1 MKRFALLGLV
11 LLSSSLAPAAPA
23 TVTPVPRAG
32 APAAAAATGPA
43 SYDLLLL
50 GGRIVDG
57 TGNPWFIG
65 DVGIRGNRIAAVGHL
80 QDATAKRAI
89 DARGL
94 VVAPGFI
101 DMMGQ
106 SEYTVLVDPR
116 VPSKITQ
123 GITTELTG
131 EGASVAPQTPFTV
144 KDLMPELEGLSVRI
158 DWTDFDGYFARLM
171 KKGTAVNFAHLVGA
185 AQVRQAVLESDNRP
199 PSATELTRMEGL
211 VARAMR
217 QGAFGLSTALIY
229 PPGSFAKTDELIAL
243 ARVAARFGGFY
254 ASHIRNEGDD
264 LLPAIDEAARIG
276 REAGLP
282 VEIWHLKAAG
292 QQNWG
297 RMRDAIAAIEAARA
311 SGVDVT
317 ADIYPYTASMTG
329 LAASLPPDASEGG
342 NEALVARLKDPAE
355 RVRLRREIEGPSQ
368 GWENLFHN
376 IGRADRIL
384 IAGVHLP
391 ANKKY
396 QGKRLSE
403 IATLR
408 GVDPIDAMFDLLA
421 EENGAVDAVY
431 FEMSEEDVRRALGVP
446 WIAFNCDA
454 SGVSPE
460 GVLGSTMTHPRAY
473 GSFPRVLGH
482 YVREE
487 KLLTLEEAVRRMTS
501 LPAQRLGLRDR
512 GLVREGM
519 FADLAVFDPATVI
532 DRATYEQ
539 PHRYSEGM
547 VYVLVNGDPV
557 VDKGR
562 ITGHLPGRV
571 LRGPGFNAGR

>member
-1 MKRFALLGLV
+1 R
-11 LLSSSLAPAAPA
+11 
-23 TVTPVPRAG
+23 
-32 APAAAAATGPA
+32 
-43 SYDLLLL
+43 
-50 GGRIVDG
+50 
-57 TGNPWFIG
+57 G
-65 DVGIRGNRIAAVGHL
+65 DRIAAVGHL
-80 QDATAKRAI
+80 GDATAKRAI

-94 VVAPGFI
+94 VIAPGFI

-144 KDLMPELEGLSVRI
+144 KDLMPELGDLPVQV
-158 DWTDFDGYFARLM
+158 DWTDFDGYFAHLM
-171 KKGTAVNFAHLVGA
+171 RKGTAVNFAHLVGA
-185 AQVRQAVLESDNRP
+185 AQVRQAVLRSDNRP
-199 PSATELTRMEGL
+199 PSAAELQAMKDL

-229 PPGSFAKTDELIAL
+229 PPGSFATTDELIAL

-264 LLPAIDEAARIG
+264 LLPAIDEAVRIG

-297 RMRDAIAAIEAARA
+297 RMKEAVAAIEAARA

-355 RVRLRREIEGPSQ
+355 RARLRKEIEGPSQ

-384 IAGVHLP
+384 IAGVHQP

-403 IATLR
+403 VAAMR

-431 FEMSEEDVRRALGVP
+431 FEMSEEDVRRALQVP

-482 YVREE
+482 YVRDE
-487 KLLTLEEAVRRMTS
+487 KLLTLEDAVRRMTS

-512 GLVREGM
+512 GLVRPGM
-519 FADLAVFDPATVI
+519 FADLAVFDPKTVN

-539 PHRYSEGM
+539 PHQYSEGM
-547 VYVLVNGDPV
+547 RYVLVNGVPV

-562 ITGHLPGRV
+562 ITGRLPGRV
-571 LRGPGFNAGR
+571 LRGPGFTRGR